1 MFVQSFI
8 HHIHYDMFRPVI
20 AAIIGEFYSYIKGR
34 TEVEASRLQLK
45 YKFIIVVIIP
55 ELSHCR
61 WKGR

>member
-55 ELSHCR
+55 E
-61 WKGR
+61 